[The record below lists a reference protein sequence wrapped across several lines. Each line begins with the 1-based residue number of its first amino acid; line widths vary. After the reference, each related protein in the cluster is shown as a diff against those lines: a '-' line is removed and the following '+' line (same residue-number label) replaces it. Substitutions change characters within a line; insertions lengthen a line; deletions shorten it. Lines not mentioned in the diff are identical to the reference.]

1 MHSYDFNFLIRQSP
15 KRLNRLLVKA
25 SEKENENLIFDLWK
39 SLYPKMMTGQIEF
52 IAFSEFKEKL
62 SKKQTSDI
70 SYEEIE
76 KEMDRVIAAYEG
88 QVK

>member
-1 MHSYDFNFLIRQSP
+1 M
-15 KRLNRLLVKA
+15 KA
-25 SEKENENLIFDLWK
+25 NEKENENLIFDMWK
-39 SLYPKMMTGQIEF
+39 TLYPKMMVGQIEF

-62 SKKQTSDI
+62 SNKQTSEI
-70 SYEEIE
+70 SYDEIE

>member
-1 MHSYDFNFLIRQSP
+1 MVRQSP
-15 KRLNRLLVKA
+15 KHLNRLLLKA

-39 SLYPKMMTGQIEF
+39 SLYPKMMMGQIEF
-52 IAFSEFKEKL
+52 IAFSDFKEKL

-76 KEMDRVIAAYEG
+76 KEMDLVISAYEG

>member
-1 MHSYDFNFLIRQSP
+1 M
-15 KRLNRLLVKA
+15 
-25 SEKENENLIFDLWK
+25 WK
-39 SLYPKMMTGQIEF
+39 SLYPKMMMGQIEF
-52 IAFSEFKEKL
+52 IAFSDFKEKL

-76 KEMDRVIAAYEG
+76 KEMDLVISAYEG